1 MEEVLHVAICDDV
14 PEQLSLFQ
22 AYAKA
27 WAGSKKLPA
36 EFLVCRNADQFFFH
50 WEEKKNTD
58 ILLLDIEMPGMS
70 GIDMAKKLRT
80 LGDDVQ
86 IIFVTGVPDYVFEGY
101 EVEAVSYVLKPVKRE
116 QLFSCLDRAWERLKR
131 QEPVLFVSAAGE
143 TAKIKL
149 ADICYVESA
158 AHDTL
163 IFCKGQDEP
172 YRSKSGITELAEE
185 LVQKGSRF
193 FKLHR
198 SYLVSIPYI
207 RRITKKEVML
217 ENGVMLPIARG
228 KWEELNRKYLEY
240 YRREMRQ

>member
-1 MEEVLHVAICDDV
+1 M
-14 PEQLSLFQ
+14 
-22 AYAKA
+22 
-27 WAGSKKLPA
+27 
-36 EFLVCRNADQFFFH
+36 
-50 WEEKKNTD
+50 
-58 ILLLDIEMPGMS
+58 
-70 GIDMAKKLRT
+70 
-80 LGDDVQ
+80 
-86 IIFVTGVPDYVFEGY
+86 
-101 EVEAVSYVLKPVKRE
+101 
-116 QLFSCLDRAWERLKR
+116 
-131 QEPVLFVSAAGE
+131 FVSAAGK